1 MPASCGPAPIRHA
14 MVPVAA
20 AVAAGIIGDRL
31 VGQPLSVWIL
41 CGFILAAG
49 WGFAARAFG
58 PSRLAAA
65 LLLVWIACLGAARH
79 HLFWSVALPDDL
91 SLFAGKEPRLVK
103 LRATLADQPEIISP
117 SGQAARSA
125 WMRHETSAVTLRC
138 HDLVSGSTL
147 VPVSGRAG
155 LRVSGQLLHADVG
168 DEVEVYGWL
177 MRPAPAQSRGLRRGR
192 IPAEAGD
199 RLPDHRRP
207 SGRRAPHPQGK
218 RTVVLA
224 LGGPPAPEGEVL
236 FNRDLS
242 PRNAPVAA
250 ALLFGSR
257 LRMDE
262 EIRDAFT
269 NSGTL
274 HVLAISGTHVAILA
288 LLIWGVCR
296 LGGLSVRVASLMTM
310 AGVVGYTLLTDCRP
324 PVIRATLL
332 VCLFGASR
340 LLHRRPALS
349 NGLALAAVAIL
360 LWNPTD
366 LFDVGAQLSFLG
378 VLAVMWA
385 GRQIAERN
393 RTRSVASVL
402 TQTKPTAIGNA
413 THSGWILLRD
423 GFFISTAAAL
433 FTMPLIAARF
443 HMVSPV
449 SVLVN
454 VVLAPF
460 STLLLWAGYLH
471 GAVGLAAPWASRYFA
486 VLFDGLLTMFVA
498 LVEAAAHVRLSHAYV
513 PGPPE
518 WWLVG
523 YYVALLSVAFLRPMC
538 AWGARRWSLLAVWA
552 IVGLVWGL
560 RSPAPELLRCTFLS
574 VGHGGAILVETPSG
588 RTLLYDAGTMQD
600 GRVAQRTVQ
609 STLWE
614 RRYAGLDAILI
625 SHADIDHFNGTAG
638 LMESVP
644 VGRLLV
650 SQQFLDFRQPAVK
663 VLCDASAECGVP
675 IKLVREGDR
684 LRLGDDVAIS
694 VLHPQFGPPHSDD
707 NANSVV
713 LLIEYAGRR
722 ILLTGDLDGSG
733 QRALLEQPPRHVDV
747 LLAPHHGS
755 RKANPAALA
764 RWATPSCVVVSAD
777 RRVDFKSL
785 RAAYGPDADILST
798 HEVGAVTFEIT
809 REGRV
814 DRSTFL
820 RHKPATRRGKSKGED
835 GNRSHPPLTG
845 HKLQAIGVRS
855 EDPRS
860 RASSSYRQRRQRPGR
875 CLQFPPR
882 CRTRLP
888 HPDRSRSLPRTGR
901 WV

>member
-31 VGQPLSVWIL
+31 APQPLSVWIL

-49 WGFAARAFG
+49 WGFVARVFG

-65 LLLVWIACLGAARH
+65 FLLVWIACLGAARH
-79 HLFWSVALPDDL
+79 HLIWSVALPDDL

-138 HDLVSGSTL
+138 HDLISGSTL
-147 VPVSGRAG
+147 VPVSGRAA

-177 MRPAPAQSRGLRRGR
+177 MRPAPARNPGAFDAAEFLRRQGIGCLITADHPDAVHR
-192 IPAEAGD
+192 IRKGSERSLWRWAA
-199 RLPDHRRP
+199 RL
-207 SGRRAPHPQGK
+207 RA
-218 RTVVLA
+218 
-224 LGGPPAPEGEVL
+224 EGEVL

-257 LRMDE
+257 LQMDE

-340 LLHRRPALS
+340 LLFRRPALS

-393 RTRSVASVL
+393 RTRSIVAVL
-402 TQTKPTAIGNA
+402 TQTKPTAFGKA
-413 THSGWILLRD
+413 THSGWNLLRD

-538 AWGARRWSLLAVWA
+538 AWGARRWSLLAAWA

-560 RSPAPELLRCTFLS
+560 RSPAPKLLRCTFLS
-574 VGHGGAILVETPSG
+574 VGHGGAILLETPSG

-600 GRVAQRTVQ
+600 GRVAQRAVQ

-644 VGRLLV
+644 VGRLLL

-684 LRLGDDVAIS
+684 LRLGDDVAMS
-694 VLHPQFGPPHSDD
+694 VLHPQFGHPHSDD
-707 NANSVV
+707 NANSIV

-798 HEVGAVTFEIT
+798 YEVGAVTFEIT

-814 DRSTFL
+814 GRSTFL
-820 RHKPATRRGKSKGED
+820 RTSAQHDAVNLKGRM
-835 GNRSHPPLTG
+835 GTAPT
-845 HKLQAIGVRS
+845 
-855 EDPRS
+855 
-860 RASSSYRQRRQRPGR
+860 
-875 CLQFPPR
+875 
-882 CRTRLP
+882 LP
-888 HPDRSRSLPRTGR
+888 
-901 WV
+901 

>member
-31 VGQPLSVWIL
+31 VPQPLGVWIL
-41 CGFILAAG
+41 CALMLAAG
-49 WGFAARAFG
+49 WGFVARAFG

-79 HLFWSVALPDDL
+79 HVFWSVALPDDL
-91 SLFAGKEPRLVK
+91 SLFAGEEPRLVK

-117 SGQAARSA
+117 SGKAARSA

-138 HDLVSGSTL
+138 HDLISGSTL
-147 VPVSGRAG
+147 VPVSGRAA
-155 LRVSGQLLHADVG
+155 LRVSGQILHADVG
-168 DEVEVYGWL
+168 DEVEVCGWL
-177 MRPAPAQSRGLRRGR
+177 MRPAPARNPGAFDAAEFLRRQGIGCLITADHPVAVRR
-192 IPAEAGD
+192 IRKGSERSFWRWAA
-199 RLPDHRRP
+199 RL
-207 SGRRAPHPQGK
+207 RA
-218 RTVVLA
+218 
-224 LGGPPAPEGEVL
+224 EGEVL

-257 LRMDE
+257 LRMDD
-262 EIRDAFT
+262 EIREAFT

-296 LGGLSVRVASLMTM
+296 LGGLSVGVASLMTM

-340 LLHRRPALS
+340 LLFRRPALS

-385 GRQIAERN
+385 GKQITEKN
-393 RTRSVASVL
+393 RTRSVAAVL
-402 TQTKPTAIGNA
+402 TQTQPSAIGKA
-413 THSGWILLRD
+413 THSAWILLRD

-454 VVLAPF
+454 IVLAPF
-460 STLLLWAGYLH
+460 STFLLWAGYIH
-471 GAVGLAAPWASRYFA
+471 GAVGLAAPWASRYLA
-486 VLFDGLLTMFVA
+486 VLFDGLLTIFVA
-498 LVEAAAHVRLSHAYV
+498 LVETAAHVRLSHAYV

-523 YYVALLSVAFLRPMC
+523 YYVVLLSVAFLRPMC
-538 AWGARRWSLLAVWA
+538 GWGARRWSLLAVWA
-552 IVGLVWGL
+552 IVGLAWGL

-574 VGHGGAILVETPSG
+574 VGHGGAILIETPSG

-600 GRVAQRTVQ
+600 GRVAQRAVQ

-663 VLCDASAECGVP
+663 ALCDASAECGVP

-684 LRLGDDVAIS
+684 LPLGDDLAIS
-694 VLHPQFGPPHSDD
+694 VLHPQFGHPHSDD
-707 NANSVV
+707 NANSIV

-764 RWATPSCVVVSAD
+764 QWATPSCVVVSAD
-777 RRVDFKSL
+777 RRIDFKSL

-798 HEVGAVTFEIT
+798 HEVGAVTFEIS

-814 DRSTFL
+814 GRSTFL
-820 RHKPATRRGKSKGED
+820 ATSARRDAANLKGRM
-835 GNRSHPPLTG
+835 GTAPT
-845 HKLQAIGVRS
+845 
-855 EDPRS
+855 
-860 RASSSYRQRRQRPGR
+860 
-875 CLQFPPR
+875 
-882 CRTRLP
+882 LP
-888 HPDRSRSLPRTGR
+888 
-901 WV
+901 